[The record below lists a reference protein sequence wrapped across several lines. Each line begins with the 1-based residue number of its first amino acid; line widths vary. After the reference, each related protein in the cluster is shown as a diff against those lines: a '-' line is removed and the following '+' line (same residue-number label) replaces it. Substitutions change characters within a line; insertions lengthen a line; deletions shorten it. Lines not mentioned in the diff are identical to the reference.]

1 MEFNDLIIAVI
12 QGIVEGLTEF
22 LPISST
28 GHLIVSGSLLG
39 FNGDKAK
46 VFNVV
51 IQSGAILAVC
61 WLYRQRITSVVG
73 GLWHDADAQ
82 RFAGNIVL
90 AFIPAALLGFLFSDH
105 IKRFLF
111 NPVTVALAFIV
122 GGLLILWAENR
133 KHTVTVSEIEAAG
146 WKDALKVGL
155 VQCLALIPGTSRSGA
170 TIIGALLFGF
180 SRKAAAEFSFFL
192 AIPTIFAAT
201 LYDGW
206 QNRALFDGGD
216 VSMLLAGFIAAFLS
230 AILAVR
236 GLLKLIATHTF
247 RVFAWYRIAFGV
259 LILAMAYFGSVEWA
273 SEPT

>member
-1 MEFNDLIIAVI
+1 MSFHDLFVAVI
-12 QGIVEGLTEF
+12 QGSVEGLTEF

-28 GHLIVSGSLLG
+28 GHLIVTGSLLG
-39 FNGDKAK
+39 FDDDKAK
-46 VFNVV
+46 VFNIV

-61 WLYRQRITSVVG
+61 WLYRQRIRALVVG
-73 GLWHDADAQ
+73 LRHDSTAQ
-82 RFAGNIVL
+82 RFAGNILL
-90 AFIPAALLGFLFSDH
+90 AFIPAALLGFLFSDY

-111 NPVTVALAFIV
+111 TPVTVAMAFIG

-133 KHTVTVSEIEAAG
+133 RHAITVSDMEAAD

-206 QNRALFDGGD
+206 QNRGLFDD
-216 VSMLLAGFIAAFLS
+216 SDISMLVVGFVAAFVS

-236 GLLKLIATHTF
+236 WLLRLIATHTF
-247 RVFAWYRIAFGV
+247 RVFAWYRIIFGLV
-259 LILAMAYFGSVEWA
+259 ILATMYLGS
-273 SEPT
+273 S